1 MKRRT
6 QKELIDVAHKVYKC
20 IAEELKDE
28 DDKCDPV
35 EAVLALGIV
44 HRMIFATVERNG
56 GIEAAREATGGIIDL
71 VECTMERGAWDEENQ
86 CMK

>member
-1 MKRRT
+1 ME
-6 QKELIDVAHKVYKC
+6 QKTLEELVEIAHKVYKC

-28 DDKCDPV
+28 DGKCDPV

-44 HRMIFATVERNG
+44 HRMIFATVEGNR